1 MIFVAVGTQFS
12 FNRLIQYM
20 DDWVIS
26 DSNKTQEK
34 VIAQISD
41 GDYLPQEIKYE
52 RFMSGETYN
61 ENIRQ
66 ASVFVSH
73 AGMGNIISA
82 REQKTPII
90 VINRQVALGE
100 HRNDHQA
107 DGLKWMDK
115 LDGVYTA
122 STQEELYQHLRHIH
136 ELKPAKNSHV
146 GNQQLSDSIA
156 DFILHGD
163 SKETLVKL

>member
-12 FNRLIQYM
+12 FNRLIEYM
-20 DDWVIS
+20 DDWAAGN
-26 DSNKTQEK
+26 DEK

-41 GDYLPQEIKYE
+41 GSYTPKNMEWE
-52 RFMSGETYN
+52 RFLNGEEYN
-61 ENIRQ
+61 KNINE

-82 REQKTPII
+82 REQQTPII
-90 VINRQVALGE
+90 VMNRQFKLGE

-107 DGLKWMDK
+107 DGLKWMGK

-122 STQEELYQHLRHIH
+122 STQEELNLHLAQIDKLQL
-136 ELKPAKNSHV
+136 ENTNSTV
-146 GNQQLSDSIA
+146 GNKNLTDYIA
-156 DFILHGD
+156 SVINAD
-163 SKETLVKL
+163 LVK

>member
-12 FNRLIQYM
+12 FNRLIEYM
-20 DDWVIS
+20 DDWAAEHDES
-26 DSNKTQEK
+26 

-41 GDYLPQEIKYE
+41 GSYTPKNMEWE
-52 RFMSGETYN
+52 RFLNGEQYN
-61 ENIRQ
+61 KNIKE

-82 REQKTPII
+82 REQQTPII
-90 VINRQVALGE
+90 VMNRQFKLGE

-107 DGLKWMDK
+107 DGLKWMGK

-122 STQEELYQHLRHIH
+122 STQEELNQHLSHI
-136 ELKPAKNSHV
+136 EKLQLKNTISTV
-146 GNQQLSDSIA
+146 GNQNLTDYIA
-156 DFILHGD
+156 DFINDDLT
-163 SKETLVKL
+163 K

>member
-12 FNRLIQYM
+12 FNRLIEYM
-20 DDWVIS
+20 DQWAAEHDE
-26 DSNKTQEK
+26 N

-41 GDYLPQEIKYE
+41 GSYTPKNMKWD
-52 RFMSGETYN
+52 RFLNGEQYN
-61 ENIRQ
+61 KNINE

-82 REQKTPII
+82 REQQTPII
-90 VINRQVALGE
+90 VMNRQFKLGE

-107 DGLKWMDK
+107 DGLKWMGK

-122 STQEELYQHLRHIH
+122 STQDELNNHLANIDKLQL
-136 ELKPAKNSHV
+136 ESSSSTTV
-146 GNQQLSDSIA
+146 GNQHLTDYIA
-156 DFILHGD
+156 NFINDDLA
-163 SKETLVKL
+163 K

>member
-20 DDWVIS
+20 DEWVVT
-26 DSNKTQEK
+26 DSNSNNET
-34 VIAQISD
+34 VIAQVSD
-41 GDYLPQEIKYE
+41 GDYQTKHIETHP
-52 RFMSGETYN
+52 FMDAEQYN
-61 ENIRQ
+61 KNIRE

-82 REQKTPII
+82 RELQTPII
-90 VINRQVALGE
+90 VINRQYKLGE

-107 DGLKWMDK
+107 DGLKWMGK

-122 STQEELYQHLRHIH
+122 STQEELYAHLNNI
-136 ELKPAKNSHV
+136 EQLQPADNNIV
-146 GNQQLSDSIA
+146 GSERLSNYLA
-156 DFILHGD
+156 NFI
-163 SKETLVKL
+163 STEQS

>member
-12 FNRLIQYM
+12 FNRLIEYM
-20 DDWVIS
+20 DDWAAEH
-26 DSNKTQEK
+26 DEK

-41 GDYLPQEIKYE
+41 GSYTPKNMEWE
-52 RFMSGETYN
+52 RFLNNEQYN
-61 ENIRQ
+61 KNIRG

-82 REQKTPII
+82 REQQTPII
-90 VINRQVALGE
+90 VMNRQFNLGE

-107 DGLKWMDK
+107 DGLKWMGK

-122 STQEELYQHLRHIH
+122 STQEELNQHLAQIDNLQL
-136 ELKPAKNSHV
+136 ENTNSTV
-146 GNQQLSDSIA
+146 GNQNLTDYIA
-156 DFILHGD
+156 NFINKDLA
-163 SKETLVKL
+163 K

>member
-1 MIFVAVGTQFS
+1 
-12 FNRLIQYM
+12 M
-20 DDWVIS
+20 DDWAVS
-26 DSNKTQEK
+26 SHNNNQEK

-41 GDYLPQEIKYE
+41 GDYLPKNIDYE

-61 ENIRQ
+61 QNIRE

-82 REQKTPII
+82 RDQQTPII
-90 VINRQVALGE
+90 VINRQLALGE

-107 DGLKWMDK
+107 DGLKWMAK

-122 STQEELYQHLRHIH
+122 STQDELHQHLSNINQ
-136 ELKPAKNSHV
+136 LKPAKHSHV
-146 GNQQLSDSIA
+146 GSQQLSDYIA
-156 DFILHGD
+156 DFILHDDKHGNN
-163 SKETLVKL
+163 KESLVKL